1 MPSGSSSQSKW
12 NSRFYRRQYQR
23 EASVKTDPNQSR
35 MTDYFEIVNK
45 LDEVIQLRKVNECL
59 KEKLKAMEVKFN
71 ALQPLTEEES
81 SQSLL
86 RE

>member
-1 MPSGSSSQSKW
+1 
-12 NSRFYRRQYQR
+12 
-23 EASVKTDPNQSR
+23 

-59 KEKLKAMEVKFN
+59 KEKLKAMEAKFN